1 MQGSPFSCETSRI
14 RFPLLP
20 RSPALSTKA
29 CPRFTTSIPS
39 SIFPWKNLPTIPFS
53 YIPCASCAPNSQPV
67 TTLSHPFILTAS
79 PPIPPISPFI
89 PCMPR
94 PFSPITPMKKQVT
107 TVITILKR
115 SFKLNLFS
123 RLKYFFNNL
132 IKVLLLVMPVQNP
145 KAHHRRCLLMQLT
158 LYHFRHFFCLRQT
171 ARTANSKQPPEYA

>member
-39 SIFPWKNLPTIPFS
+39 SIFPWKIFPLYLFHISHKLHARP
-53 YIPCASCAPNSQPV
+53 APSQSPHSAIHSSLQPV
-67 TTLSHPFILTAS
+67 RRFHQSVPLFPAYPVHFHSS
-79 PPIPPISPFI
+79 
-89 PCMPR
+89 
-94 PFSPITPMKKQVT
+94 TPMKKQVT

-132 IKVLLLVMPVQNP
+132 IKALLLVMPVQNP
-145 KAHHRRCLLMQLT
+145 KAYHRCCLLMQLT
-158 LYHFRHFFCLRQT
+158 LYHFGHFFCLRQT
-171 ARTANSKQPPEYA
+171 ARTAHSKQPPEYV

>member
-1 MQGSPFSCETSRI
+1 MSFMRAQ
-14 RFPLLP
+14 LP
-20 RSPALSTKA
+20 ASHHTQPSIHPYSQSADSTNQ
-29 CPRFTTSIPS
+29 SLYS
-39 SIFPWKNLPTIPFS
+39 L
-53 YIPCASCAPNSQPV
+53 
-67 TTLSHPFILTAS
+67 H
-79 PPIPPISPFI
+79 
-89 PCMPR
+89 PR

-171 ARTANSKQPPEYA
+171 ARTANSKQPPEYAWKNSSANCALFMIVQGLEHV